1 MTVQT
6 FIITTVPNP
15 AGAGAIYQVDGQN
28 KPVLNLVRGGVYTFN
43 QSAASNATHPIAF
56 KDGAGAAYTVG
67 VVSTGVPGQAGAQTV
82 ITVAANAPAS
92 LRYYCVTHGNNMG
105 NTISVTG
112 NVSDIQT
119 INIGNVVNDGL
130 GDDLR
135 TAFQKVNANFSELSQ
150 QLTITASNIG
160 STGTGVFQGKVGTD
174 LQFKKLVSGTK
185 IFIDDYSTGIII
197 NSTQPEAFTSIT
209 TNNGVVEA
217 TTTTDFTIQGV
228 GNIAVSGSGS
238 VVTIDTVLDLNQIL
252 LSFDFG
258 PIKQGYQHPIQLALA
273 SANIDFGSI
282 LAPGSLSFDLGEI

>member
-15 AGAGAIYQVDGQN
+15 AGPGAIYQVDGIN
-28 KPVLNLVRGGVYTFN
+28 RPILNLVRGGVYTFN
-43 QSAASNATHPIAF
+43 QSAASNTNHPIAF
-56 KDGAGAAYTVG
+56 KDSTGAFYTAG
-67 VVSTGVPGQAGAQTV
+67 VVSTGVPGQAGARTV
-82 ITVAANAPAS
+82 LTVAANAPNG
-92 LRYYCVTHGNNMG
+92 LRYYCVTHGDNMG
-105 NTISVTG
+105 NTIAVTG
-112 NVSDIQT
+112 TVSEIQT

-135 TAFQKVNANFSELSQ
+135 SAFLKVNANFSELSE
-150 QLTITASNIG
+150 QLTVIASNIG
-160 STGTGVFQGKVGTD
+160 STGTGIFAGKVGTE

-217 TTTTDFTIQGV
+217 TTTTDLTIQGV

-258 PIKQGYQHPIQLALA
+258 PIKQGYEHPIQLALA
-273 SANIDFGSI
+273 SANIDFGTV
-282 LAPGSLSFDLGEI
+282 LAPGSLSFNLGEI

>member
-1 MTVQT
+1 MTIQT

-56 KDGAGAAYTVG
+56 KDSAGAAYTVG

-160 STGTGVFQGKVGTD
+160 STGTGIFQGKVGTN

-273 SANIDFGSI
+273 SANIDFGTI

>member
-15 AGAGAIYQVDGQN
+15 GGAGAIYQVDGIN
-28 KPVLNLVRGGVYTFN
+28 KPILNLVRGGVYTFN
-43 QSAASNATHPIAF
+43 QSAASNTNHPIAF
-56 KDGAGAAYTVG
+56 KDGTGAFYTAG
-67 VVSTGVPGQAGAQTV
+67 VVSTGVPGQAGARTV
-82 ITVAANAPAS
+82 LTVAANAPNS
-92 LRYYCVTHGNNMG
+92 LRYYCVTHGDNMG
-105 NTISVTG
+105 NTIAVTG
-112 NVSDIQT
+112 TVSEIQT

-135 TAFQKVNANFSELSQ
+135 SAFLKVNANFSELSE
-150 QLTITASNIG
+150 QLTVIASNIG
-160 STGTGVFQGKVGTD
+160 STGTGIFAGKVGTE

-217 TTTTDFTIQGV
+217 TTTTDLTIQGV

-258 PIKQGYQHPIQLALA
+258 PIKQGYEHPIQLALA
-273 SANIDFGSI
+273 SANIDFGTV

>member
-1 MTVQT
+1 MT
-6 FIITTVPNP
+6 
-15 AGAGAIYQVDGQN
+15 
-28 KPVLNLVRGGVYTFN
+28 
-43 QSAASNATHPIAF
+43 
-56 KDGAGAAYTVG
+56 
-67 VVSTGVPGQAGAQTV
+67 
-82 ITVAANAPAS
+82 
-92 LRYYCVTHGNNMG
+92 
-105 NTISVTG
+105 
-112 NVSDIQT
+112 IQT

-135 TAFQKVNANFSELSQ
+135 SAFLKVNANFSELSE
-150 QLTITASNIG
+150 QLTVIASNIG
-160 STGTGVFQGKVGTD
+160 STGTGIFAGKVGTE

-217 TTTTDFTIQGV
+217 TTTTDLTIQGV

-258 PIKQGYQHPIQLALA
+258 PIKQGYEHPIQLALA